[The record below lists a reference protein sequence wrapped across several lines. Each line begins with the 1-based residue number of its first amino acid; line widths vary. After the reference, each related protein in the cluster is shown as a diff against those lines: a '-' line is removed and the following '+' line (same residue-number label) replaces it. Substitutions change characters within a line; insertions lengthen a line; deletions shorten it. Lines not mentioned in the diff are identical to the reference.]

1 MISLKKNQQ
10 VIKTL
15 LTYLILNESETN
27 RDSSN
32 EYSCNECN
40 SNEISYNNDSDDSY
54 DNSTLYDTSKEEM
67 ENRIYKKQ
75 KQSVMISVEKA
86 ICIIQNTVCDN
97 DYIREKIMKTNDT
110 YGRITAKNI
119 YSPINVPPCKTS
131 TKRGYA
137 VLASDGKGVRKV
149 LKAHAT
155 CDKISVVPGTCVR
168 VRSGDPIPNGANTV
182 VTPENIKILDE
193 CNDDDYF
200 NIDKEYE
207 IEILVAPEINENI
220 RNAGDEIKCSQ
231 LIIKKFTCLGPPE
244 LGILTLCSLDI
255 IPVTELP
262 SVGLLSIS
270 NELEE
275 SENLTLG
282 YIYESNRVT
291 LTSLL
296 KKNGYDPVDFGISA
310 YKLNAITKKI
320 EDALDEVDVLVIMGH
335 SNDKDILQSILR
347 EYFNAIIYFDLLN
360 MKPGKSTT
368 FASCTY
374 NYKKKFFLCMSA
386 NPATVPIVA
395 HIVLLPLLNTMHG
408 NFFKLPIIL
417 QTCMNNHEL
426 HLRPKFS
433 WTTVRWAEEEMFPRA
448 YCLKNRHQDIIK
460 YQKANALLMLPPR
473 TWQVPKIYSNNFI
486 LIIPYV
492 VRRDCNDQLAS
503 GQIKD
508 GLNEATVLGKYISR
522 NLAGIVNVIQ
532 LAKCDKKKIKVDLTF
547 LSTQYSGST
556 ILLIG
561 DTLSD
566 VVHDAIEEVINKNVR
581 IDINMLISSLTQGLE
596 CFINRPICGILNRSL
611 IINMCG
617 PYINA
622 QQSLEAF
629 GNTILDILCLISNPD
644 EHIFDIKKED
654 SCVEPYNNNNGNNDS
669 NNDDNSAEEFYTNN
683 CNDDNSVDQYENN
696 CNDDFD
702 SFYND
707 DPKPSTS
714 KTNDKTNDNTNDNT
728 NDVHDFDKMPMEVS
742 FEEEEQSLKTLSID
756 NFYKKQEES
765 KMVSLEEAQNIMK
778 TVVYKYYKRYAET
791 IQTNDAYGRVIAE
804 DIYSSVNVP
813 RCCVS
818 TKHGYAVLASD
829 GEGVRKVLKAN
840 LMLIKK
846 ISIVPG
852 ICIRVRSGDP
862 IPDGATAVV
871 KSVNTRVIDE
881 HDDDNYF
888 NIDNMEYEI
897 VVLVAPKEGENIRK
911 AGCEIKSNEVIK
923 YSYNRIKT
931 ADLGILTLC
940 DIDSISVLKLPSVG
954 LLCIGYDV
962 LRPGNTSTLGRVYDC
977 NKIIVSSLLKK
988 NGYDPVDF
996 GISAYESNVMKYR
1009 IKDALEKV
1017 DLLVIIGRTNDKDTL
1032 KRTLKIYFDANI
1044 HFGGVN
1050 MKPGK
1055 STTFATCTFNEK
1067 RKFFLCMSANPATV
1081 PIITHVLLL
1090 PLLDI
1095 LHSESDTNI
1104 LKIPTRIKTPHDLHP
1119 RPKLSWTSLEWSEK
1133 TVDMYPSAHSIN
1145 VEHQHMTKYQFG
1157 NALLM
1162 LPKHTPEV
1170 PKLDANSAFL
1180 TAMFTGN

>member
-1 MISLKKNQQ
+1 
-10 VIKTL
+10 
-15 LTYLILNESETN
+15 
-27 RDSSN
+27 
-32 EYSCNECN
+32 
-40 SNEISYNNDSDDSY
+40 
-54 DNSTLYDTSKEEM
+54 
-67 ENRIYKKQ
+67 
-75 KQSVMISVEKA
+75 
-86 ICIIQNTVCDN
+86 
-97 DYIREKIMKTNDT
+97 MKTNDA

-119 YSPINVPPCKTS
+119 FSPINVPPCKTS

-137 VLASDGKGVRKV
+137 MLASDGKGVRKV
-149 LKAHAT
+149 LKAHTT
-155 CDKISVVPGTCVR
+155 CDKISVVPGTCMR

-200 NIDKEYE
+200 NINKEYE
-207 IEILVAPEINENI
+207 IEVLVAPEINKNI
-220 RNAGDEIKCSQ
+220 RNVGDEIQYSQ
-231 LIIKKFTCLGPPE
+231 LIIKKFTYLGPAE

-262 SVGLLSIS
+262 LVGLLSIN
-270 NELEE
+270 NELKE

-320 EDALDEVDVLVIMGH
+320 EDALNKVDVLVIMGH
-335 SNDKDILQSILR
+335 SNDKDILKSILK
-347 EYFNAIIYFDLLN
+347 EYFNAIIHFGLLN

-374 NYKKKFFLCMSA
+374 NNKKKFFLCMSA
-386 NPATVPIVA
+386 NPTTVPIVA
-395 HIVLLPLLNTMHG
+395 HIVLLPLLNTMCG
-408 NFFKLPIIL
+408 NFFKQPIIL
-417 QTCMNNHEL
+417 QICMNNHEL

-433 WTTVRWAEEEMFPRA
+433 WTTIRWTEEEMFPRA
-448 YCLKNRHQDIIK
+448 YCLKNQHQDIIK

-473 TWQVPKIYSNNFI
+473 TRQIGQETLDFF
-486 LIIPYV
+486 LL
-492 VRRDCNDQLAS
+492 RRDCDTQLAS

-508 GLNEATVLGKYISR
+508 GLNEATVLTKYITN
-522 NLAGIVNVIQ
+522 NLAGNVNVIQ
-532 LAKCDKKKIKVDLTF
+532 LAKCDKKKIKEDLIF
-547 LSTQYSGST
+547 LSNKYSGST

-561 DTLSD
+561 DTLND
-566 VVHDAIEEVINKNVR
+566 IIHDAIEEVINKNVR
-581 IDINMLISSLTQGLE
+581 IDINTLITSLTEGLE
-596 CFINRPICGILNRSL
+596 CFIIRPICGILNRSL

-617 PYINA
+617 FYRNA
-622 QQSLEAF
+622 QASLEAF
-629 GNTILDILCLISNPD
+629 GNRILDILCLINSPD
-644 EHIFDIKKED
+644 EEIFYVKEEECVD
-654 SCVEPYNNNNGNNDS
+654 SCVEPFNNNNDNNNDDNNDNNGNNSANEFD
-669 NNDDNSAEEFYTNN
+669 NND
-683 CNDDNSVDQYENN
+683 CNDDEQFDNN
-696 CNDDFD
+696 INDFD

-707 DPKPSTS
+707 NSKPSTS
-714 KTNDKTNDNTNDNT
+714 NDKTNDNTNDI
-728 NDVHDFDKMPMEVS
+728 HDFDKMPMEVS
-742 FEEEEQSLKTLSID
+742 FEEQPLKTQLSMD
-756 NFYKKQEES
+756 YFCKKQEES
-765 KMVSLEEAQNIMK
+765 KVVSLEDAQNIMK
-778 TVVYKYYKRYAET
+778 TIIYKYHKIYSET
-791 IQTNDAYGRVIAE
+791 VRTNDAYGRVIAK

-829 GEGVRKVLKAN
+829 GKGVRKVLKAN

-871 KSVNTRVIDE
+871 KSVNTKIIDE
-881 HDDDNYF
+881 DDNINYF

-897 VVLVAPKEGENIRK
+897 MVLVAPKEGENIKK
-911 AGCEIKSNEVIK
+911 AGCEIKSNELIK
-923 YSYNRIKT
+923 YSYSRIKT

-940 DIDSISVLKLPSVG
+940 DIDSITVIKLPSVG

-962 LRPGNTSTLGRVYDC
+962 LRPGNTSTLGRIYDC

-988 NGYDPVDF
+988 NGYNLMDF
-996 GISAYESNVMKYR
+996 GISAYEPNVMQYR

-1032 KRTLKIYFDANI
+1032 KCTLKTCFDANI

-1050 MKPGK
+1050 IKPGK
-1055 STTFATCTFNEK
+1055 STTFATCMFNEK

-1081 PIITHVLLL
+1081 PIITHILLL

-1095 LHSESDTNI
+1095 LQDNSDNNI
-1104 LKIPTRIKTPHDLHP
+1104 LKIATRIKTSHDLHQ
-1119 RPKLSWTSLEWSEK
+1119 RPKFTWTSLEWSEK
-1133 TVDMYPSAHSIN
+1133 TVDLYPSAHSIN
-1145 VEHQHMTKYQFG
+1145 VEHQHMTKYQFS

-1162 LPKHTPEV
+1162 LPRHTPEV
-1170 PKLDANSAFL
+1170 PKLDADSAFL
-1180 TAMFTGN
+1180 TAIFMGN